1 MDLTWEEKYKELI
14 NNDTRN
20 YDAGSAKSYPICSST
35 CNFDVTKLK
44 EKNYIRGLTA
54 STTANLLHI
63 NPIVNTN
70 RNGDTEKRNQDDE
83 MIYLNYSFRQS
94 GDIQK
99 YRLIDIFFR
108 TPSKTVIKGKRYE
121 MEVCLVFVTGNRN
134 LFVVVCVPI
143 NVSPHNNTTE
153 PDEKDLFK
161 FFNSIAN
168 NFPKKN
174 KTSSIKD
181 VLNWNPLMF
190 FPPRKGKNA
199 SFYTWLDPTTNDT
212 VMYIQF
218 ENPITCPQDFFKNF
232 SNNLSGNV
240 ESVKKQSK
248 LKAKPTN
255 AELEIYYNVNEDT
268 TPITSQRVCK
278 NITNKEVQN
287 FLAEPEIEPEIEP
300 ENNCS
305 KDNIKKSTTEKK
317 KSSWKDIMMYI
328 LYIFV
333 GILTISIIVIY
344 LISSIKYFKNSQN
357 GFINY
362 VTNISNKYLIITSI
376 IELSLIAILIY
387 LYIK

>member
-1 MDLTWEEKYKELI
+1 M
-14 NNDTRN
+14 
-20 YDAGSAKSYPICSST
+20 
-35 CNFDVTKLK
+35 
-44 EKNYIRGLTA
+44 
-54 STTANLLHI
+54 
-63 NPIVNTN
+63 VNTN
-70 RNGDTEKRNQDDE
+70 LNGDTEKRNRDDE

-94 GDIQK
+94 GDIQE

-153 PDEKDLFK
+153 PYEKDLFK

-232 SNNLSGNV
+232 SNNLSGSV

-268 TPITSQRVCK
+268 IPITSQRVCK
-278 NITNKEVQN
+278 NVTNKEIQN
-287 FLAEPEIEPEIEP
+287 FLAEPPLEIKP
-300 ENNCS
+300 
-305 KDNIKKSTTEKK
+305 KDNTKISKPEKK
-317 KSSWKDIMMYI
+317 KYSWKDIMMYI
-328 LYIFV
+328 LYILV
-333 GILTISIIVIY
+333 GILTIIIIVIY
-344 LISSIKYFKNSQN
+344 LISSIKYFKNSRN

-362 VTNISNKYLIITSI
+362 ISTIQTKYLVMTSFV
-376 IELSLIAILIY
+376 ELSLIAILIY